1 MNYLPRT
8 AIAIL
13 VLTCLATRGQQIHV
27 SNPDASFLDVT
38 ARRNELKNA
47 TSPRVLAA
55 IKELKP
61 CNAAGAPPPHGKM
74 FIPDRYL
81 SGGHGATNVN
91 EHDAS
96 QPYYTVQNEAAH
108 GANSYLVTGDPAE
121 ARCVLDVIDSWA
133 QAKALLDYNA
143 ADDPT
148 PTFAE
153 VGWTT
158 ASLALAYSVIGQ
170 DPSLN
175 PRKKADSV
183 KWLREVARRMKDGY
197 HRGDSPA
204 NKNNL
209 SYWRGLA
216 ATAVGVISSDDEL
229 FKWGLA
235 QYARAIGQLD
245 DAGAWP
251 LEMARV
257 ELAVH
262 YQSFAL
268 EPLVMIA
275 ELASRQGIDLYTFAS
290 HGHTLK
296 DAVQFVTEAVHD
308 PSRAQKLSGSV
319 QNVGADQ
326 QDFFSWLEFWN
337 RRFGDAGAADY
348 LNKPWFAARLSGS
361 TTLYAA
367 PANRE

>member
-1 MNYLPRT
+1 MRFLPRT

-13 VLTCLATRGQQIHV
+13 ALLCVATRAQQVHV
-27 SNPDASFLDVT
+27 SNPDASFLDVS
-38 ARRNELKNA
+38 ARRSELKDA
-47 TSPRVLAA
+47 TSARILAA
-55 IKELKP
+55 LKELKP

-74 FIPDRYL
+74 YIPDRYL
-81 SGGHGATNVN
+81 SGGHGATNIQ

-96 QPYYTVQNEAAH
+96 QPYYAVQNEAAH
-108 GANSYLVTGDPAE
+108 GANSFLVTGDPAQ
-121 ARCVLDVIDSWA
+121 ARCVLDVIDAWA

-143 ADDPT
+143 TDDPT

-153 VGWTT
+153 VGWTA
-158 ASLALAYSVIGQ
+158 ASLALAYSVIEQ
-170 DPSLN
+170 EPSLDS
-175 PRKKADSV
+175 RKKANSV
-183 KWLREVARRMKDGY
+183 KWLREVAHRMQSGY
-197 HRGDSPA
+197 HRGDAPA

-229 FKWGLA
+229 FKWGLE
-235 QYARAIGQLD
+235 QYTRAIGQLD

-251 LEMARV
+251 LEMARS
-257 ELAVH
+257 ELAIH

-275 ELASRQGIDLYTFAS
+275 EFASRQGIDLYAYSS

-296 DAVQFVTEAVHD
+296 DAVLFVTAAVHD
-308 PSRAQKLSGSV
+308 PTHAQKLSESV
-319 QNVGADQ
+319 QNIGADQ

-348 LNKPWFAARLSGS
+348 LNRPWFAARLSGS

-367 PANRE
+367 PPN

>member
-1 MNYLPRT
+1 MGFLPHPT
-8 AIAIL
+8 IAIL
-13 VLTCLATRGQQIHV
+13 LLVCTTATAQQIRV
-27 SNPDASFLDVT
+27 TNPDASFMDVS
-38 ARRNELKNA
+38 ARRNELKGTA
-47 TSPRVLAA
+47 SPRILAA
-55 IKELKP
+55 LKELKP
-61 CNAAGAPPPHGKM
+61 CDAGGAPPPHGKM

-81 SGGHGATNVN
+81 SGGHGTTNVK

-96 QPYYTVQNEAAH
+96 QPYYAVQNEAAH
-108 GANSYLVTGDPAE
+108 GANSYLVTGDPAQ

-133 QAKALLDYNA
+133 QARALLDYNA
-143 ADDPT
+143 SDDPT

-158 ASLALAYSVIGQ
+158 ASLALAYSVVEE
-170 DPSLN
+170 DPSLDSH
-175 PRKKADSV
+175 KKTESV

-197 HRGDSPA
+197 HRGDAPA

-235 QYARAIGQLD
+235 QYYRAIGQLD
-245 DAGAWP
+245 DVGAWP

-275 ELASRQGIDLYTFAS
+275 ELASRQGIDLYTFSS
-290 HGHTLK
+290 HGHALK
-296 DAVQFVTEAVHD
+296 DAVHFVTQSVHD
-308 PSRAQKLSGSV
+308 PASAEKLSGSK
-319 QNVGADQ
+319 QNLTADQ

-348 LNKPWFAARLSGS
+348 LNRPWFAARLSGS

-367 PANRE
+367 PPN

>member
-1 MNYLPRT
+1 MRIPHRT
-8 AIAIL
+8 LIVIM
-13 VLTCLATRGQQIHV
+13 VLACATAGAQQVHV
-27 SNPDASFLDVT
+27 SNPDASFLDVA
-38 ARRNELKNA
+38 ARRTELKNA
-47 TSPRVLAA
+47 ASPRVLAA
-55 IKELKP
+55 LKEVRP

-74 FIPDRYL
+74 YIPDRYL
-81 SGGHGATNVN
+81 SGGHGATNAK

-96 QPYYTVQNEAAH
+96 QPYYAVQNEAAR
-108 GANSYLVTGDPAE
+108 GANSFLVTGDSAQ
-121 ARCVLDVIDSWA
+121 ARCVLDVIDAWA
-133 QAKALLDYNA
+133 QAKALLDYDA
-143 ADDPT
+143 VDDPT

-158 ASLALAYSVIGQ
+158 ASLALAYSVVEQ
-170 DPSLN
+170 DPSLD
-175 PRKKADSV
+175 PRKKSDSV
-183 KWLREVARRMKDGY
+183 KWLREVAHKMKDGY
-197 HRGDSPA
+197 HRGDALA

-216 ATAVGVISSDDEL
+216 ATAVGVISSDDDL

-245 DAGAWP
+245 NAGAWP

-275 ELASRQGIDLYTFAS
+275 ELASRQGIDLYALSS

-296 DAVQFVTEAVHD
+296 DAVHFVTDAVHD
-308 PSRAQKLSGSV
+308 PTKAQNLSGSA
-319 QNVGADQ
+319 QNIGADQ
-326 QDFFSWLEFWN
+326 QDFFSWIEFWN
-337 RRFGDAGAADY
+337 RRFGDAGAAEY
-348 LNKPWFAARLSGS
+348 LNRPWFAARLSGS

-367 PANRE
+367 PAN